1 MRPLHYAAWQGQ
13 AEPVALLLEYN
24 SSVNDAS
31 SMGDTPLHLAAQH
44 GHVLVI
50 EKLLSYH
57 ANPLIR
63 NGEHKTPL
71 DLACEFGRQKAVEV
85 FLRNPRCRQLL
96 YESRQDMLDNQRTTC
111 LHLAARNG
119 HTSVLRCLL
128 AAGAD
133 INRSTLR
140 GTALHEAAMH
150 GKLEAVRL
158 LLQSGIDVNKPNS
171 SEQTALDLVRTFSSS
186 KAARDL
192 KVLLREMLQALPAR
206 AIRDHCDPSDSEC
219 LILREGDMVT
229 VLEQCESGRW
239 KGIVFG
245 PGHSSRAGFFPA
257 TAVQLLH
264 RQALGPSPLYCTQ
277 LSRCSYGGLAACAS
291 LGSHVPGCRVPVLR
305 ISMLKEF
312 LVASRRRDRSVASR
326 VDLLV

>member
-13 AEPVALLLEYN
+13 AEPVQLLLEYN

-31 SMGDTPLHLAAQH
+31 GAGDTPLHLAAQH

-50 EKLLSYH
+50 ERLLSYH
-57 ANPLIR
+57 ANPLLR
-63 NGEHKTPL
+63 NCEHKTPL

-85 FLRNPRCRQLL
+85 LLRNPRCRQLL
-96 YESRQDMLDNQRTTC
+96 YESRQDTLDNERTTC

-119 HTSVLRCLL
+119 HTNVLRCLL

-171 SEQTALDLVRTFSSS
+171 SEQTALDLVRSFSSCQ
-186 KAARDL
+186 AGRDL
-192 KVLLREMLQALPAR
+192 KVLLREMLQAVPAL
-206 AIRDHCDPSDSEC
+206 AIRDHYDPNDGEC

-245 PGHSSRAGFFPA
+245 PGHSSRAGYFPA
-257 TAVQLLH
+257 TAVQLMH
-264 RQALGPSPLYCTQ
+264 RQGCLRRLTPQVELGLFSDLWLSCHGFASPARRSIDPSTDEY
-277 LSRCSYGGLAACAS
+277 
-291 LGSHVPGCRVPVLR
+291 R
-305 ISMLKEF
+305 IDEWF
-312 LVASRRRDRSVASR
+312 V
-326 VDLLV
+326 

>member
-1 MRPLHYAAWQGQ
+1 MKVTKVCGPLHYAAWQGQ

-31 SMGDTPLHLAAQH
+31 STGDTPLHLAAQH

-50 EKLLSYH
+50 EKLLGYH

-63 NGEHKTPL
+63 NCEHKTPL
-71 DLACEFGRQKAVEV
+71 DLACEFGRQKRYVLEV
-85 FLRNPRCRQLL
+85 LLRNARCRQLL
-96 YESRQDMLDNQRTTC
+96 YESRQDTLDNERTTC

-128 AAGAD
+128 AAGTD

-206 AIRDHCDPSDSEC
+206 AIRDHYDPSDSEC

-229 VLEQCESGRW
+229 VYSSSSMVAVLYSLTACGDAQVLEQCESGRW

-245 PGHSSRAGFFPA
+245 PGHSSRAGYFPA

-264 RQALGPSPLYCTQ
+264 RQG
-277 LSRCSYGGLAACAS
+277 
-291 LGSHVPGCRVPVLR
+291 
-305 ISMLKEF
+305 E
-312 LVASRRRDRSVASR
+312 
-326 VDLLV
+326 

>member
-31 SMGDTPLHLAAQH
+31 STGDTPLHLAAQH
-44 GHVLVI
+44 GHVLVPGREEYSFTLLECLRLSFFLSFFQI
-50 EKLLSYH
+50 DKLLSYH
-57 ANPLIR
+57 ANPLLR
-63 NGEHKTPL
+63 NCEHKTPL

-85 FLRNPRCRQLL
+85 LLRNARCRQLL
-96 YESRQDMLDNQRTTC
+96 YESRQDTLDNERTTC

-206 AIRDHCDPSDSEC
+206 AIRDHYDPNDSEC

-229 VLEQCESGRW
+229 VLDACESGRW

-245 PGHSSRAGFFPA
+245 PGHSSRAGYFPA

-264 RQALGPSPLYCTQ
+264 RTGDAWEALLRSEDPASQQQAI
-277 LSRCSYGGLAACAS
+277 RLA
-291 LGSHVPGCRVPVLR
+291 
-305 ISMLKEF
+305 EE
-312 LVASRRRDRSVASR
+312 ASRSQ
-326 VDLLV
+326 DLFACF